1 MYVLRIFRSS
11 IDRTDH
17 PKFASTESTTNYNI
31 PPSLHS
37 FLRQSLKRRVKTE
50 GEPKIASVKDAF
62 VRTKK
67 STSASG
73 SKRLEKDVSAI
84 TKSVEDLYSRVDG
97 SLKTTA
103 NASVRWEAYD
113 NAYLK

>member
-1 MYVLRIFRSS
+1 M
-11 IDRTDH
+11 
-17 PKFASTESTTNYNI
+17 
-31 PPSLHS
+31 
-37 FLRQSLKRRVKTE
+37 KRRVKTE

-73 SKRLEKDVSAI
+73 TKRLEKDVAVV
-84 TKSVEDLYSRVDG
+84 TKSVEGLYAKVDN

-103 NASVRWEAYD
+103 NASVRWEAFD
-113 NAYLK
+113 NAYLV